1 MDSVNKHRE
10 SQEDSGS
17 KPRAARNE
25 MPGEKDSRTLSAP
38 TGLRRCSPCRQA
50 TTPSG
55 LAISFPLS
63 PRVARASQHRCW
75 AGGHNPFGIG
85 NGYRVRFCDSALPIL
100 GRAETAAN
108 HFQPCRRFESAR
120 TCSQGIPSSGCFRS
134 SSARRSNSAKRSGV
148 RSGSPISASASSSGL
163 HFSGCDNARSARR
176 SSSANC
182 ALVRAE
188 SLRFWRCL
196 DDLALP
202 TAISYRFQKDNQ
214 APPSMRAIKTFG
226 QPQQY
231 KSGRGQPHS
240 KTCRIFDDS
249 ELARSVLECGC
260 PLPLSRSS
268 TRNARQF

>member
-63 PRVARASQHRCW
+63 PRVARASQPW

-85 NGYRVRFCDSALPIL
+85 NGY
-100 GRAETAAN
+100 
-108 HFQPCRRFESAR
+108 
-120 TCSQGIPSSGCFRS
+120 
-134 SSARRSNSAKRSGV
+134 
-148 RSGSPISASASSSGL
+148 
-163 HFSGCDNARSARR
+163 
-176 SSSANC
+176 
-182 ALVRAE
+182 
-188 SLRFWRCL
+188 L

-240 KTCRIFDDS
+240 KTCRMFDGS
-249 ELARSVLECGC
+249 ESARSVLECGC
-260 PLPLSRSS
+260 PLPLWLEPHEVTDTFNRTTRIFPSPSSRA
-268 TRNARQF
+268 TP